1 MSGGVK
7 FTPDVEYQ
15 KLLKLVDVPSVIKNK
30 KDTFVEAQSMGENR
44 AIALPDDVQ
53 SFRYS
58 IDSGWT
64 DGRTELVKQYC
75 TLHADTQ
82 LKIYQY
88 KSREKYCGVCEST
101 GTNQA
106 ARCCK

>member
-15 KLLKLVDVPSVIKNK
+15 KLLKLVDFPSVIKNK
-30 KDTFVEAQSMGENR
+30 KDTFVEAQSMGKNR

-64 DGRTELVKQYC
+64 DGIGKTI
-75 TLHADTQ
+75 LHSSCRHAIKN
-82 LKIYQY
+82 LP
-88 KSREKYCGVCEST
+88 V
-101 GTNQA
+101 
-106 ARCCK
+106 